1 MSADRLTEMS
11 TDGPTSSPRKE
22 QENKAI
28 VDRWLTNF
36 WGKSYNPAIVDE
48 LAARD
53 LFFSHSLHTPRV
65 GPVPLKTFMAELRE
79 AFPDLCVERTAN
91 LIAEGDVVII
101 RWVCEGTHTGPS
113 FYELVMGALP
123 DASGQKMRFTGMSD
137 CVART
142 RSWLRAV
149 GWLHTLASLFTSL
162 EPLCRAVQTP
172 CRTPPSHPQA
182 PVSGHELARV

>member
-36 WGKSYNPAIVDE
+36 WGKNYNPAIVDE

-53 LFFSHSLHTPRV
+53 LFFNHSLHTPRV

-101 RWVCEGTHTGPS
+101 RPV
-113 FYELVMGALP
+113 YV
-123 DASGQKMRFTGMSD
+123 
-137 CVART
+137 
-142 RSWLRAV
+142 
-149 GWLHTLASLFTSL
+149 LFS
-162 EPLCRAVQTP
+162 ATP
-172 CRTPPSHPQA
+172 FWYIM
-182 PVSGHELARV
+182 

>member
-53 LFFSHSLHTPRV
+53 LFFNHSLHTPRV

-91 LIAEGDVVII
+91 LIAEGDEVII

-113 FYELVMGALP
+113 FYDLVMGALP
-123 DASGQKMRFTGMSD
+123 DVSGRKMRFNGMS
-137 CVART
+137 AIR
-142 RSWLRAV
+142 
-149 GWLHTLASLFTSL
+149 L
-162 EPLCRAVQTP
+162 EAGKIVEKI
-172 CRTPPSHPQA
+172 
-182 PVSGHELARV
+182 ELADGVTALNQLGFIRVPVWPA